1 MTLVGGDSYWGIWF
15 LGVLTALVGSA
26 LFAIATY
33 RTAALSRGGAVLLGI
48 GSVLPF
54 IGLTGVSVQGLV
66 LAAVICFL
74 LGWFALGIQAIRLDR
89 PATATRPA

>member
-1 MTLVGGDSYWGIWF
+1 M
-15 LGVLTALVGSA
+15 
-26 LFAIATY
+26 
-33 RTAALSRGGAVLLGI
+33 LLGI

-54 IGLTGVSVQGLV
+54 IGLTGVTVQGLL

-89 PATATRPA
+89 PATATRAA